1 LRNERRTTR
10 TAGSGAPSDADAED
24 VTWDDAARAAH
35 DVHDLVVSRWRTHD
49 ENRLYVSTPSGEP
62 VGWVDL
68 DDGARHLDRPELE
81 DRFDVTVAMHVAL
94 EHVAYLPAA
103 ED

>member
-1 LRNERRTTR
+1 MTRTETTR
-10 TAGSGAPSDADAED
+10 PAGSPRLGRVDADV
-24 VTWDDAARAAH
+24 VTWDESAAH
-35 DVHDLVVSRWRTHD
+35 DIHDLVVSRWRTHE
-49 ENRLYVSTPSGEP
+49 ENRLYVSTPSGDP

-94 EHVAYLPAA
+94 EHVGYLPA
-103 ED
+103 DDD